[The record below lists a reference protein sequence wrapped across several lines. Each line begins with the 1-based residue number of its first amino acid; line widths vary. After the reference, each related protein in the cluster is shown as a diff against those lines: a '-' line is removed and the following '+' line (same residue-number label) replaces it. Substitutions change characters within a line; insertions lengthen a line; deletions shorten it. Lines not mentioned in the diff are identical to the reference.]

1 MLSRIANHLFWM
13 ARYME
18 RSEHLAR
25 YFKVQYFSS
34 LDAPENFGRE
44 VSLASILFMLGGEK
58 QFEENYEGLQEDDV
72 FDFCCLNKE
81 NPYSIQ
87 QCIASSRVNASSVR
101 NVLSLEVWEA
111 INKMYHST
119 EKFVKRN
126 TSQEQR
132 RYDFCQHVI
141 DNAYIVK
148 GLFNNTL
155 LRDQAWAIINIG
167 IHLERAIQTTQ
178 ILIAK
183 LHDILQIE
191 DNIPLKGKLILQNH
205 QWTTSLRCVGGFDM
219 SRHYYRKMPNQRN
232 VVEFLILHPEFP
244 KSVSFNL
251 SELCIHLDRIN
262 LSKSTSPHSCLFAAG
277 KLTHRLRFT
286 LIESI
291 LPDLYTY
298 LNDLRNELYVIG
310 NTFEKEYLSLH
321 KSQMQEQAIG

>member
-1 MLSRIANHLFWM
+1 MLSRIANHLLWM

-34 LDAPENFGRE
+34 LDAPEKFGKE
-44 VSLASILFMLGGEK
+44 VSLSSILFMMGGQT
-58 QFEENYEGLQEDDV
+58 QFEERYEGLQEDDV
-72 FDFCCLNKE
+72 FDFCCLDKK

-87 QCIASSRVNASSVR
+87 QCIAYSRENASSVR

-111 INKMYHST
+111 INRMYHST
-119 EKFVKRN
+119 ERFAKRN

-132 RYDFCQHVI
+132 RYDYCQQVI

-155 LRDQAWAIINIG
+155 LRDSAWSIINIG

-191 DNIPLKGKLILQNH
+191 DNIPRKGKNILQNY

-219 SRHYYRKMPNQRN
+219 SRHYYRKMPHERN

-244 KSVSFNL
+244 KSVNFNL
-251 SELCIHLDRIN
+251 AELCIHLDRIN
-262 LSKSTSPHSCLFAAG
+262 LSKTISPKSSLFAAG
-277 KLTHRLRFT
+277 KLSHRLKFT
-286 LIESI
+286 LVDAI
-291 LPDLYTY
+291 LPDLYKY
-298 LNDLRNELYVIG
+298 LIELRDELYSIG
-310 NTFEKEYLSLH
+310 STFETEYLASFAM
-321 KSQMQEQAIG
+321 QAQEQS